1 MFKYANMPSS
11 IGKRLSKEPLV
22 VKPKRSAGSA
32 PRATDFVESLDRG
45 LRLLQA
51 FAARPSPMTLS
62 EIAAAADLPR
72 ATARRILFTLQHG
85 GYVTSDGKLFAL
97 TPHVLTLAG
106 AYLRANQVVAVLQP
120 VLDAIAVAAQEI
132 SSLAVLDGD
141 DAVFVARGSPTRIF
155 SGGVEIGY
163 RLPSFCTAVG
173 RAMLGRFADAE
184 LKTKLAAMKRAA
196 LTPQTVTDPKRLL
209 TAIAADRGRFYS
221 LVDREAEPHFRSIA
235 VPVRRYDGAIVAAI
249 NIGTHVDRISTEE
262 MVKRF
267 LPLLREGAEGVKAKL
282 L

>member
-1 MFKYANMPSS
+1 M
-11 IGKRLSKEPLV
+11 
-22 VKPKRSAGSA
+22 VKPKRNAGSA

-45 LRLLQA
+45 LRLLQV
-51 FAARPSPMTLS
+51 FAARPSPITLS
-62 EIAAAADLPR
+62 EIAAAAALPR

-85 GYVTSDGKLFAL
+85 GYVTSDGKQFAL
-97 TPHVLTLAG
+97 TPHVLTLAD
-106 AYLRANQVVAVLQP
+106 AYLRSNQVVAVLQP

-141 DAVFVARGSPTRIF
+141 DVVFIARGSPTRIF
-155 SGGVEIGY
+155 TGGVEIGY

-173 RAMLGRFADAE
+173 RAMLGRFSDTE
-184 LKTKLAAMKRAA
+184 LKPKLAAMKRAA
-196 LTPQTVTDPKRLL
+196 LTPQTITDPKRLL
-209 TAIAADRGRFYS
+209 ASIAADRARGYS

-249 NIGTHVDRISTEE
+249 NIGAHVDRISTEE

-267 LPLLREGAEGVKAKL
+267 LPLLQEGAESVKAKL

>member
-1 MFKYANMPSS
+1 MPKL
-11 IGKRLSKEPLV
+11 KRED
-22 VKPKRSAGSA
+22 GEM
-32 PRATDFVESLDRG
+32 RATDFVESLDRG

-51 FAARPSPMTLS
+51 FGERPAPMSLS
-62 EIAAAADLPR
+62 EIAKAAELPR

-85 GYVTSDGKLFAL
+85 GFVSSDGKQFAL

-106 AYLRANQVVAVLQP
+106 SYLRSNQLVSVLQP
-120 VLDAIAVAAQEI
+120 VLDRISAEAQEI

-141 DAVFVARGSPTRIF
+141 DVVFVARASPTRIF
-155 SGGVEIGY
+155 TGGVDIGY
-163 RLPSFCTAVG
+163 RLPAFCTAVG
-173 RAMLGRFADAE
+173 RAMLGRFDDAE
-184 LKTKLAAMKRAA
+184 LKAKFADARREA

-209 TAIAADRGRFYS
+209 AAISTDRGRGYS

-235 VPVRRYDGAIVAAI
+235 APVQRYDGTIVAAI
-249 NIGTHVDRISTEE
+249 NIGAHVDRISTEE

-267 LPLLREGAEGVKAKL
+267 LPLLREEATEVKAKL

>member
-1 MFKYANMPSS
+1 M
-11 IGKRLSKEPLV
+11 
-22 VKPKRSAGSA
+22 VKPKRSAGDA

-62 EIAAAADLPR
+62 EIAAASDLPR

-85 GYVTSDGKLFAL
+85 GYVASDAKLFAL

-120 VLDAIAVAAQEI
+120 VLDQIAVAAQEI

-141 DAVFVARGSPTRIF
+141 DVVFIARGSPTRIF

-163 RLPSFCTAVG
+163 RLPAFCTAVG
-173 RAMLGRFADAE
+173 RAILGRFSDAE
-184 LKTKLAAMKRAA
+184 LKTKLAAMKRAP
-196 LTPQTVTDPKRLL
+196 LTPQTLTDPKRLL
-209 TAIAADRGRFYS
+209 AAIAAGRARGYA

-235 VPVRRYDGAIVAAI
+235 VPVKRYDGAIVAAI
-249 NIGTHVDRISTEE
+249 NIGTHVDRVSTAE

-267 LPLLREGAEGVKAKL
+267 LPLLRGGAEGVKEKL

>member
-1 MFKYANMPSS
+1 M
-11 IGKRLSKEPLV
+11 

-45 LRLLQA
+45 LRLLQV
-51 FAARPSPMTLS
+51 FCDRAAPMTLS
-62 EIAAAADLPR
+62 ELAAAADLPR

-106 AYLRANQVVAVLQP
+106 AFLRANQVVAVLQP
-120 VLDAIAVAAQEI
+120 VLDRIAVAPRES
-132 SSLAVLDGD
+132 SSLAVLDSD
-141 DAVFVARGSPTRIF
+141 EVVFIARGSPTRIF

-173 RAMLGRFADAE
+173 RAILGRFSDAE

-196 LTPQTVTDPKRLL
+196 LTPQTITDPKRLL
-209 TAIAADRGRFYS
+209 AAIAADRNGGCA
-221 LVDREAEPHFRSIA
+221 LAHREPEPHFRSIA
-235 VPVRRYDGAIVAAI
+235 VPVHRYDGAIVAAI
-249 NIGTHVDRISTEE
+249 NIGAHVDRISTEE

-267 LPLLREGAEGVKAKL
+267 LPLLREGADGVRARL

>member
-1 MFKYANMPSS
+1 MFNYRNTAFGLRKPVM
-11 IGKRLSKEPLV
+11 
-22 VKPKRSAGSA
+22 VKPKRTDGE

-51 FAARPSPMTLS
+51 FGERPSPMTLS
-62 EIAAAADLPR
+62 EIAGLAGLPR

-85 GYVTSDGKLFAL
+85 GYVSSDGKLFAP

-106 AYLRANQVVAVLQP
+106 AYLRSNQLVAVLQP
-120 VLDAIAVAAQEI
+120 AVDEIATRAQEI

-141 DAVFVARGSPTRIF
+141 EVVFIARGSPTRIF
-155 SGGVEIGY
+155 SGGVDIGY
-163 RLPSFCTAVG
+163 RLPAFCTAVG
-173 RAMLGRFADAE
+173 RAMLGRLGDAE
-184 LKTKLAAMKRAA
+184 LKARLGAMKREA
-196 LTPQTVTDPKRLL
+196 LTPQTLIDPKRLL
-209 TAIAADRGRFYS
+209 AAIIADRARGYS

-235 VPVRRYDGAIVAAI
+235 VPVKRYDGAIVAAI
-249 NIGTHVDRISTEE
+249 NIGAHVDRISTDE

-267 LPLLREGAEGVKAKL
+267 LPLLREHAAGVMPKL

>member
-1 MFKYANMPSS
+1 M
-11 IGKRLSKEPLV
+11 

-45 LRLLQA
+45 LRLLQV
-51 FAARPSPMTLS
+51 FAAQPSPMTLS

-85 GYVTSDGKLFAL
+85 GYVTSDGKQFAL

-106 AYLRANQVVAVLQP
+106 AYLRSNQVVAVLQP
-120 VLDAIAVAAQEI
+120 VLDRIAVAAQEI

-141 DAVFVARGSPTRIF
+141 DVVFIARGSPTRIF
-155 SGGVEIGY
+155 TGGVEIGY

-173 RAMLGRFADAE
+173 RAILGRFTDAE

-196 LTPQTVTDPKRLL
+196 LTPQTITDLKRLL
-209 TAIAADRGRFYS
+209 TAIVADRARGHS
-221 LVDREAEPHFRSIA
+221 LVDREAEPHFRSVA

-249 NIGTHVDRISTEE
+249 NIGAHVDRISTEE

-267 LPLLREGAEGVKAKL
+267 LPLLREGVEDVKARL

>member
-1 MFKYANMPSS
+1 M
-11 IGKRLSKEPLV
+11 

-51 FAARPSPMTLS
+51 FGERAAPATLS
-62 EIAAAADLPR
+62 EIAAASGLPR

-85 GYVTSDGKLFAL
+85 GYVTSDAKLFAL

-120 VLDAIAVAAQEI
+120 VLDGIAVAAQEI

-141 DAVFVARGSPTRIF
+141 DVVFVSRGSPTRIF
-155 SGGVEIGY
+155 SAGVEIGY

-173 RAMLGRFADAE
+173 RAVLSRFTDAE
-184 LKTKLAAMKRAA
+184 LKAKLATMKRTA
-196 LTPQTVTDPKRLL
+196 LTPQTITDPKRLL
-209 TAIAADRGRFYS
+209 AAIAADRARGYS

-235 VPVRRYDGAIVAAI
+235 VPVNRYDGAIVAAI
-249 NIGTHVDRISTEE
+249 NIGAHVDRVSTEE

-267 LPLLREGAEGVKAKL
+267 LPLLREGAEGVRTRL
-282 L
+282 V

>member
-1 MFKYANMPSS
+1 M
-11 IGKRLSKEPLV
+11 
-22 VKPKRSAGSA
+22 VKPKRSAGST

-45 LRLLQA
+45 LRLLQVFGERA
-51 FAARPSPMTLS
+51 VPMTLS

-85 GYVTSDGKLFAL
+85 GYVSSDGKLFAL

-141 DAVFVARGSPTRIF
+141 DVVFVARGSPTRIF

-173 RAMLGRFADAE
+173 RAMLGRFGDAE

-196 LTPQTVTDPKRLL
+196 LTPQTITDPKRLL
-209 TAIAADRGRFYS
+209 TAIAADRSRGYS

-235 VPVRRYDGAIVAAI
+235 VPMRRYDGAVVAAI
-249 NIGTHVDRISTEE
+249 NIGAHVDRISTDE

-267 LPLLREGAEGVKAKL
+267 LPLLRGGAEGVRVRL

>member
-1 MFKYANMPSS
+1 M
-11 IGKRLSKEPLV
+11 
-22 VKPKRSAGSA
+22 VKPKRSAGDAA
-32 PRATDFVESLDRG
+32 PATDFVESLDRG
-45 LRLLQA
+45 LRLLQT

-85 GYVTSDGKLFAL
+85 GYVTGDAKLFAL

-106 AYLRANQVVAVLQP
+106 AYLRTNQVVAVLQP
-120 VLDAIAVAAQEI
+120 VLDHIAVAAQEI
-132 SSLAVLDGD
+132 SSLAVLDVD
-141 DAVFVARGSPTRIF
+141 DVVFIARGSPTRMF

-173 RAMLGRFADAE
+173 RAMLGRFSDAE
-184 LKTKLAAMKRAA
+184 LKAKLAAMKRAA
-196 LTPQTVTDPKRLL
+196 LTPQTITDPKRLL
-209 TAIAADRGRFYS
+209 AIVAADRSRGYA

-249 NIGTHVDRISTEE
+249 NIGAHVDRISTEE

-267 LPLLREGAEGVKAKL
+267 LPLLREGAAGVKERL

>member
-1 MFKYANMPSS
+1 M
-11 IGKRLSKEPLV
+11 

-51 FAARPSPMTLS
+51 FGERAAPATLS
-62 EIAAAADLPR
+62 EIAAASGLPR

-85 GYVTSDGKLFAL
+85 GYVTSDAKLFAL

-120 VLDAIAVAAQEI
+120 VLDGIAIAAQEI

-141 DAVFVARGSPTRIF
+141 DVVFVARGSPTRIF

-163 RLPSFCTAVG
+163 RLPAFCTAVG
-173 RAMLGRFADAE
+173 RAVLGRFTDAE
-184 LKTKLAAMKRAA
+184 LKAKLATMKRTA
-196 LTPQTVTDPKRLL
+196 LTPQTITDPKRLL
-209 TAIAADRGRFYS
+209 AAIAADRARGYS

-235 VPVRRYDGAIVAAI
+235 VPVNRYDGAIVAAI
-249 NIGTHVDRISTEE
+249 NIGAHVDRVSTEE

-267 LPLLREGAEGVKAKL
+267 LPLLREGAEGVRTRL
-282 L
+282 V

>member
-1 MFKYANMPSS
+1 M
-11 IGKRLSKEPLV
+11 
-22 VKPKRSAGSA
+22 VKPKRIDGE

-51 FAARPSPMTLS
+51 FGERSSPMTLS
-62 EIAAAADLPR
+62 EIAGLAGLPR

-85 GYVTSDGKLFAL
+85 GYVSSDGKLFAP

-106 AYLRANQVVAVLQP
+106 SYLRSNQLVAVLQP
-120 VLDAIAVAAQEI
+120 VLDEIALAAQEI
-132 SSLAVLDGD
+132 SSLAVLDGND
-141 DAVFVARGSPTRIF
+141 VVFVARGSPTRIF
-155 SGGVEIGY
+155 SGGVDIGY

-173 RAMLGRFADAE
+173 RALLGRLGDAE
-184 LKTKLAAMKRAA
+184 LKARLAAMKREA

-209 TAIAADRGRFYS
+209 AAIIADRARGYS

-235 VPVRRYDGAIVAAI
+235 VPVKRYDGAIAAAI
-249 NIGTHVDRISTEE
+249 NIGAHVDRISTDE
-262 MVKRF
+262 MQKRF
-267 LPLLREGAEGVKAKL
+267 LPLLRAHAEKVMATL